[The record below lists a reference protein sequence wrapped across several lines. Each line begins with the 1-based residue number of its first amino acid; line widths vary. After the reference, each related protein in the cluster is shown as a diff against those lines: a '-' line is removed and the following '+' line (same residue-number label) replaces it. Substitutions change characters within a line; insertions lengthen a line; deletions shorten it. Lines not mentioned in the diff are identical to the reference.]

1 MWIWWFWS
9 FWWFWRVWWSWGIWW
24 PSEYD
29 ETGGCANSDDSGEL
43 VNSAEFNDP
52 GDSCI
57 SNDCWSSKSDTS
69 GDFCES
75 YDLGESVKSVDS
87 WESTD

>member
-1 MWIWWFWS
+1 M
-9 FWWFWRVWWSWGIWW
+9 
-24 PSEYD
+24 
-29 ETGGCANSDDSGEL
+29 